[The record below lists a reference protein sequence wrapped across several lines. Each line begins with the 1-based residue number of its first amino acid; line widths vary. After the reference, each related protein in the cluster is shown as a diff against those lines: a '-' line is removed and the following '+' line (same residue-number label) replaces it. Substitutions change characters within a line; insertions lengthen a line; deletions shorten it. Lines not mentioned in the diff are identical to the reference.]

1 MGQSTSGSSQAKAAV
16 TRAQSA
22 LTTRR
27 TYQRPTTP
35 RPSAILPVC
44 RYIAGYP
51 SRPHLRAGMKLYV
64 VNERMLWVDQ
74 ALCTQDAYSLMSFDG
89 ANRSTLFYA
98 SANERTDCCEF
109 LIDW

>member
-1 MGQSTSGSSQAKAAV
+1 MH
-16 TRAQSA
+16 AQSA

-27 TYQRPTTP
+27 TYHRPITP
-35 RPSAILPVC
+35 RPSATLPVC
-44 RYIAGYP
+44 RYIADYTTP
-51 SRPHLRAGMKLYV
+51 SSAGMKLCV

-89 ANRSTLFYA
+89 VNRSTLFYA

>member
-1 MGQSTSGSSQAKAAV
+1 MDQSTSGSSQAKAAV
-16 TRAQSA
+16 TRAHSA
-22 LTTRR
+22 FTTRR
-27 TYQRPTTP
+27 TFHRPITP

-44 RYIAGYP
+44 RYIACYP
-51 SRPHLRAGMKLYV
+51 SRPSRRADF
-64 VNERMLWVDQ
+64 NERMLWIEQ